1 MYSSLDL
8 CSMITIH
15 LGNGLANLSAAH
27 LELFCH
33 SSIMLILSL
42 FPRSLLDAHWV
53 CLHQILPLFCPQT
66 GWERVLRKRRFVIT
80 IPLLFYL
87 WTFYPSTRLDF
98 TLAIVLWILRTF
110 FFFPPCFPSCLIL
123 CLKAK
128 SSIILDEMYLLQLC
142 RITRFECFDW
152 FTSIKN
158 KLHQPFACRNLCFL

>member
-66 GWERVLRKRRFVIT
+66 GWERVLRKRHFVIT

-110 FFFPPCFPSCLIL
+110 FLFSSLFSFLSYPLFKSKVINNFRWNVFAVTLQDNTVWMFWLIYFYKKQTASAICL
-123 CLKAK
+123 
-128 SSIILDEMYLLQLC
+128 
-142 RITRFECFDW
+142 
-152 FTSIKN
+152 
-158 KLHQPFACRNLCFL
+158 